1 MEKFEN
7 LGLEELTTDEMM
19 NVDGGIAITTAIIVA
34 CLIADA
40 GALGVLTGMYIYAIN
55 NDD

>member
-19 NVDGGIAITTAIIVA
+19 NVDGGEGLPGKPEAYPPGTPYPP
-34 CLIADA
+34 ADP
-40 GALGVLTGMYIYAIN
+40 
-55 NDD
+55 DDNTPYD